1 MRRRLTHGRRAQKD
15 DIAALVRPHDGNH
28 QAGQPHRA
36 HQQELVG
43 FVPLIFAQVLN
54 TAIGDVPRIDDED
67 IDSAKSFT
75 DLGDKLLDRPTIG
88 NVRPRCQHTPGVGGA
103 ELGAGSGQCLVTPT
117 ANGDSSRSITNR
129 QWTGSGQPSI
139 STCDSR
145 FRLSAYSRAVAELGR
160 NSRGLLQLAFRRQT
174 EQASQIGLRRIYA
187 QSRHRQPQR
196 GRIRRDHRQVELA
209 L

>member
-117 ANGDSSRSITNR
+117 ANGDSAP
-129 QWTGSGQPSI
+129 GPGKP
-139 STCDSR
+139 
-145 FRLSAYSRAVAELGR
+145 SRAGKTKTFGRCGHQRDLAVKLEIHHQSSMDRLGP
-160 NSRGLLQLAFRRQT
+160 AFN
-174 EQASQIGLRRIYA
+174 INM
-187 QSRHRQPQR
+187 
-196 GRIRRDHRQVELA
+196 
-209 L
+209 